1 MLHCERRPTH
11 CIKSTAAQGDG
22 YSGTSGLVLGL
33 SSITSVRGELVSL
46 LRRYFNTLYPVAF
59 TLLRNLVQSY
69 AGCTLIPSRHISH
82 SFKHASSHTY
92 RPFSARSRCSHPPWV
107 CPTSISTA
115 YHRYQPTQLVFVHP
129 CLHRVCVQLS
139 RSSRN
144 DAVLPLVPPK
154 FYWTFRGRP
163 RLAKDAFPRSHAT
176 YRAIARGI
184 RSGPLGPFCDTL
196 LNFRGNSCRVV
207 VPLVPFCLALAGNN
221 TR

>member
-1 MLHCERRPTH
+1 MTSLAISVGSVLIC
-11 CIKSTAAQGDG
+11 CCSG
-22 YSGTSGLVLGL
+22 GTSGLVLGL
-33 SSITSVRGELVSL
+33 SSITSIRGELVSL

-115 YHRYQPTQLVFVHP
+115 YHRYQPTQLVFVH
-129 CLHRVCVQLS
+129 
-139 RSSRN
+139 
-144 DAVLPLVPPK
+144 
-154 FYWTFRGRP
+154 RGRP